1 MDPLKLQE
9 ALDQLFDQALLHHG
23 FVNYARD
30 YELVIL
36 PMAGPGT
43 ELMPPTLR
51 YQFRYCVQ
59 ANCVTTVPSHTWH
72 ESLDDRL
79 TIYETGVT
87 LDGYVWGVNSQTLYP
102 GAELVADSST
112 ARDWA
117 AAVGIDFHE
126 VRIQTNV
133 HDLTLVFSDLRIEN
147 IPPEPHV
154 S

>member
-9 ALDQLFDQALLHHG
+9 ALDQAFDQALLRHG

-30 YELVIL
+30 YQLVIR
-36 PMAGPGT
+36 PITGAGT
-43 ELMPPTLR
+43 ELMPPALR
-51 YQFRYCVQ
+51 YLFRYCVQ
-59 ANCVTTVPSHTWH
+59 ANCVTTVPGHTWR

-79 TIYETGVT
+79 TAYETGVT
-87 LDGYVWGVNSQTLYP
+87 LNGYLWGVDWQMLYP

-133 HDLTLVFSDLRIEN
+133 HDLTLVFSDLRVEDL
-147 IPPEPHV
+147 PPEPQG